1 MTNEDFEQGAISLRL
16 RRQLPPCEQVRG
28 TTSRLLLGV
37 HLDQATHVDQRRAGE
52 HHQAQFRPGE
62 LTLIPAGMDCECSTV
77 GPAAFLHL
85 EIDEAALTRT
95 TAWSGTRFQF
105 QDALLRDLALAA
117 LREARSGD
125 PAARLQVESLGT
137 LVLARLRL
145 HDGGREPPP
154 PASLGQ
160 ATLARVLELMCARLD
175 APPSLAE
182 LGDLVDVGPDQ
193 FGRLFRATTG
203 LTPYRCFQWLRMTE
217 ARRRL
222 TMPDARVLDVAVSL
236 GFSNPSH
243 FAAAFRKV
251 MGMNP
256 RAFLS

>member
-37 HLDQATHVDQRRAGE
+37 HLDQATLVDQRRAGE
-52 HHQAQFRPGE
+52 HHQTQFRPGE

-77 GPAAFLHL
+77 EPATFLHL
-85 EIDEAALTRT
+85 EIDETALTRT

>member
-16 RRQLPPCEQVRG
+16 RRKLPPCEQVRA

-37 HLDQATHVDQRRAGE
+37 HLDQATHVDQRRAGK
-52 HHQAQFRPGE
+52 HHQGQFWPGE
-62 LTLIPAGMDCECSTV
+62 LTLIPAGMDCECSTD
-77 GPAAFLHL
+77 GPAAFLHM
-85 EIDEAALTRT
+85 EIDEATLARKTV
-95 TAWSGTRFQF
+95 WSGTKFQF

-117 LREARSGD
+117 LRKARSGD

-160 ATLARVLELMCARLD
+160 ATLARVLELMRARLD

-182 LGDLVDVGPDQ
+182 LGDLADVGPDQ

-251 MGMNP
+251 MGLNP
-256 RAFLS
+256 RAFLA